1 MNPMKIYNTLT
12 QQKEDFKPIEPG
24 RVRMYVCGLT
34 TYDYAHIG
42 HARMLVAFDVVVRYL
57 RAAGYQ
63 VTYVRNITD
72 IDDKIIRRANENG
85 EAFDAL
91 TERFIRYTHE
101 DEAALGIVRP
111 DIEPRATGYIEQIIA
126 MNQTLIANG
135 SAYAADNGDVYF
147 SVPGFANY
155 ARLSRKNP
163 DELLA
168 GARIEVDEKRITR
181 IGASVTGRVV
191 ETSVDIG
198 YRVKPGEVLARISS
212 TELTQAQLNYLRS
225 NASFSLSERA
235 LERAQQ
241 LYKADVI
248 SAAELQRRESEQSIA
263 KAELRAASDQLTLLG
278 FDQAMQRRLR
288 ESGQLDPTVGVIA
301 TRGGVIVERKVSQ
314 GQVAQPGDALFTVAD
329 LTTVWAVGALPEQA
343 AASVQMGQVVDVL
356 VPALGEKRFRGR
368 IVFVS
373 DTIQPETRTITV
385 RTEVDNAS
393 RELKPQMLASMRLFG
408 EREERLAIPDSA
420 VVRDADRDHVFLHRQ
435 DGSFKLLPVELG
447 PSINGQRPVI
457 RGLQEGQ
464 PIVMRGAFHLNNER
478 KRAELE

>member
-1 MNPMKIYNTLT
+1 MINTSS
-12 QQKEDFKPIEPG
+12 
-24 RVRMYVCGLT
+24 
-34 TYDYAHIG
+34 
-42 HARMLVAFDVVVRYL
+42 ARQRATSAMVMSIICLVL
-57 RAAGYQ
+57 AACNQ
-63 VTYVRNITD
+63 
-72 IDDKIIRRANENG
+72 
-85 EAFDAL
+85 EAKQ
-91 TERFIRYTHE
+91 HE
-101 DEAALGIVRP
+101 DKTATKDSATNAPSKSANANQSAQSNDAGDDDASIVRP
-111 DIEPRATGYIEQIIA
+111 REDMLKRFEVGKVSKASIERTQEI
-126 MNQTLIANG
+126 
-135 SAYAADNGDVYF
+135 
-147 SVPGFANY
+147 PG
-155 ARLSRKNP
+155 
-163 DELLA
+163 
-168 GARIEVDEKRITR
+168 RIEVDEKRITR

-191 ETSVDIG
+191 ETSVDVG

-435 DGSFKLLPVELG
+435 DGSFKLLPV
-447 PSINGQRPVI
+447 
-457 RGLQEGQ
+457 
-464 PIVMRGAFHLNNER
+464 
-478 KRAELE
+478 

>member
-1 MNPMKIYNTLT
+1 MTASPSYMTKSDTLT
-12 QQKEDFKPIEPG
+12 MIKTSSVCQRATSAVVIPIICLVLAACSQDAKQQQDK
-24 RVRMYVCGLT
+24 
-34 TYDYAHIG
+34 
-42 HARMLVAFDVVVRYL
+42 
-57 RAAGYQ
+57 AAGKDAAAHATSKSTNASQ
-63 VTYVRNITD
+63 SAQNNDTG
-72 IDDKIIRRANENG
+72 DD
-85 EAFDAL
+85 DAS
-91 TERFIRYTHE
+91 
-101 DEAALGIVRP
+101 IVRP
-111 DIEPRATGYIEQIIA
+111 REDMLKRFEVGKVSKASIERTQEI
-126 MNQTLIANG
+126 
-135 SAYAADNGDVYF
+135 
-147 SVPGFANY
+147 PG
-155 ARLSRKNP
+155 
-163 DELLA
+163 
-168 GARIEVDEKRITR
+168 RIEVDEKRITR

-198 YRVKPGEVLARISS
+198 YRVKAGEVLARISS

-420 VVRDADRDHVFLHRQ
+420 VVRDADRDHVFFHRQ
-435 DGSFKLLPVELG
+435 DGSFKLVPVELG

-457 RGLQEGQ
+457 RGLNEGQ